1 MYVNQRVAAD
11 RFDNPAQ
18 WALTETLLIWLRHQN
33 QFDNPA
39 QWVLTETRENS
50 MNKTNSINPEL
61 VPYIE
66 AIQKRDKDLA
76 DAINLLKIMDRKL
89 KNLRAR
95 CVAYEIFLQYDGVKP
110 ARVIEKVGQFVTQ
123 LGDPTDC

>member
-1 MYVNQRVAAD
+1 
-11 RFDNPAQ
+11 
-18 WALTETLLIWLRHQN
+18 
-33 QFDNPA
+33 
-39 QWVLTETRENS
+39 
-50 MNKTNSINPEL
+50 MNNTNSINPEL

-76 DAINLLKIMDRKL
+76 DYIEAIQKRDKDLADAINLLKIMDQKL
-89 KNLRAR
+89 TETTKLAKNLRAR

-110 ARVIEKVGQFVTQ
+110 ARVIEKVGQFVTH